1 VHQIHPSPY
10 LTLADDVYRMS
21 VGARP
26 LGQERLIEVDHRHY
40 LAELAQKRAI
50 LADDLRYYVQSLP
63 GSEPAEWEA
72 LAAILTSLA
81 RDEPACFT
89 LTCGERWEWE
99 NRLTGERLSFRYG
112 HRADLPAAPLDWAGR
127 QVQED
132 LLLLSGDA
140 DAGFPLIAGQLCFAN
155 RWCLDDK
162 IGQPYLAIHAP
173 VPGFAEQVG
182 RSSSMLL
189 DRLKQERPVWRLNW
203 SVLATGELNRATRFG
218 HELDGDREG
227 VTPEN
232 AGDRCF
238 FRTERQTLSR
248 MPQSGAILFTVHT
261 YIAPIAQLA
270 ADAAWRAKMIGVL
283 RTTPPEML
291 AYKGMAIFS
300 AALLSYLE
308 QDQAR
313 ERAVGA

>member
-1 VHQIHPSPY
+1 M
-10 LTLADDVYRMS
+10 T

-26 LGQERLIEVDHRHY
+26 LGSERLIEVDHTRYH
-40 LAELAQKRAI
+40 AELAQKRAI
-50 LADDLRYYVQSLP
+50 LGDDLRYYVQSLP

-72 LAAILTSLA
+72 LAAILTALA
-81 RDEPACFT
+81 RDEPECFS
-89 LTCGERWEWE
+89 LTKGAVWEWQ
-99 NRLTGERLSFRYG
+99 NRLTGELCRFRYG
-112 HRADLPAAPLDWAGR
+112 QREDLPTSPLDWAGR

-132 LLLLSGDA
+132 LLLMGGDA
-140 DAGFPLIAGQLCFAN
+140 DVGFPLIAGQLCFAN

-173 VPGFAEQVG
+173 VPGFAERVG

-189 DRLKQERPVWRLNW
+189 DRLKQDRPVWRLNW
-203 SVLATGELNRATRFG
+203 SILATGELNRATRFG
-218 HELDGDREG
+218 HELDGDRAG
-227 VTPEN
+227 VTLYN
-232 AGDRCF
+232 AGERCF

-248 MPQSGAILFTVHT
+248 MPISGTILFTVHT

-270 ADAAWRAKMIGVL
+270 EDDQWRAKMIGVL

-300 AALLSYLE
+300 AALLAYLE
-308 QDQAR
+308 QYGTL
-313 ERAVGA
+313 ERAV